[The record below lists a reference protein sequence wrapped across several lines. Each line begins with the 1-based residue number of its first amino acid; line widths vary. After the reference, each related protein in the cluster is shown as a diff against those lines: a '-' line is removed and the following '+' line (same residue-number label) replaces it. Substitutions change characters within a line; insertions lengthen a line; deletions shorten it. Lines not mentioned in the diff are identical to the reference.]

1 MGFLFVSEDI
11 VNPYILATDSTLIK
25 ANKGK
30 VWHKSSLM
38 DKGIVPRSGIDE
50 YALWGFSRTK
60 GWICGYKLHMVSS
73 VGSSIIVPLSADITT
88 ANVQANQ
95 LYDALTSSLPST
107 MIKKTHYMIADPA
120 DYDDQNLYDKHD
132 LRNFD
137 KKEEIIKVVLKP

>member
-1 MGFLFVSEDI
+1 
-11 VNPYILATDSTLIK
+11 
-25 ANKGK
+25 
-30 VWHKSSLM
+30 M

-107 MIKKTHYMIADPA
+107 TIKKTHYMIADPA